1 MKILCQP
8 MAGKNGRNY
17 DRKRKHHAPI
27 PLHNILK
34 KTMSSGFALKLQ
46 EYCEITLVN
55 SAPQ

>member
-1 MKILCQP
+1 